1 MTGLRPD
8 SIPSLAMNNGREIL
22 QLGFGVFQVP
32 PVEATAAVL
41 GALATGYRL
50 IDTAEM
56 YGNEAGVGEAISRSG
71 LDRSEVFVTTKVWND
86 HQGRGPTR
94 AAFER
99 SLERLGSDY
108 VDLYLVHWPAPAREL
123 YIETWETLI
132 ELHAEGRAHSIG
144 VSNFLTPH
152 LERIIE
158 ATGVVP
164 SVNQV
169 ELHPRLQ
176 QAELRRY
183 HAQRGIL
190 TEAWSPLG
198 RGRILTDHT
207 IGTIASGHG
216 RTPAQVV
223 LRWHLQLENIAIPRS
238 VNPARIEE
246 NFAILDFEL
255 SDDEMLLIAELDTG
269 ERIGPDP
276 ARFG

>member
-1 MTGLRPD
+1 MSTHTSQVPLIPLRGGAQ
-8 SIPSLAMNNGREIL
+8 IP

-32 PVEATAAVL
+32 PEETTAAVL
-41 GALATGYRL
+41 GALETGYRL

-56 YGNEAGVGEAISRSG
+56 YGNEAEVGEAIRRSG

-86 HQGRGPTR
+86 HQGRGPAR

-99 SLERLGSDY
+99 SLQRLGSDY
-108 VDLYLVHWPAPAREL
+108 VDLYLIHWPAPAGEL
-123 YIETWETLI
+123 YVETWEALI
-132 ELHAEGRAHSIG
+132 ELHTEGRAHSIG

-158 ATGVVP
+158 ATDVVP

-198 RGRILTDHT
+198 RGRILDDHT
-207 IGTIASGHG
+207 IAAIASGHG

-238 VNPARIEE
+238 SNPARIEQ
-246 NFAILDFEL
+246 NFEIFDFEL
-255 SDDEMLLIAELDTG
+255 SDDEMRLIAELDAAR
-269 ERIGPDP
+269 RIGPDP
-276 ARFG
+276 AQFG

>member
-1 MTGLRPD
+1 
-8 SIPSLAMNNGREIL
+8 MNSGREIA

-32 PVEATAAVL
+32 PVQTVAAVL
-41 GALATGYRL
+41 CALQTGYRM

-56 YGNEAGVGEAISRSG
+56 YGNEAAVGEAITRSG

-94 AAFER
+94 RAFER
-99 SLERLGSDY
+99 SLEQLGSDY
-108 VDLYLVHWPAPAREL
+108 VDLYLIHWPAPARDL
-123 YIETWETLI
+123 YVETWETLI
-132 ELHAEGRAHSIG
+132 ELHTEGRAHSIG

-169 ELHPRLQ
+169 ELHPRFQ
-176 QAELRRY
+176 RAELRRY
-183 HAQRGIL
+183 HARSGIL

-207 IGTIASGHG
+207 IGAIASGHG
-216 RTPAQVV
+216 RTPAQIV

-246 NFAILDFEL
+246 NFQIFDFEL
-255 SDDEMLLIAELDTG
+255 SDDEMRLIAELDTG